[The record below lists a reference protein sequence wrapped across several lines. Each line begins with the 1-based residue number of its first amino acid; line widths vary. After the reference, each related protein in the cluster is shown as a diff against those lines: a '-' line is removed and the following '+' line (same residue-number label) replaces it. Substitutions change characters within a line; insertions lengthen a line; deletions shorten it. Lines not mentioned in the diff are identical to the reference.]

1 MRWRIASS
9 RALEAGADDY
19 VIKPYSMGV
28 LAARIRVALRH
39 AATAA
44 ALVDSPVLV
53 VGDTRLDLDG
63 YQASVAGVPIELSR
77 NQFDML
83 AVLARNADKVVTYS
97 AMARAVWGY
106 EPESI
111 DLNALRILIS
121 RVRQVLGS
129 GPQRPVIQNERAIGY
144 RLVVPDRD

>member
-1 MRWRIASS
+1 M
-9 RALEAGADDY
+9 
-19 VIKPYSMGV
+19 
-28 LAARIRVALRH
+28 
-39 AATAA
+39 
-44 ALVDSPVLV
+44 LV

-83 AVLARNADKVVTYS
+83 AVLARNADKVVTYN